1 MATKRVATTS
11 NGKNVE
17 ITNYGAYD
25 LSKLSKEQ
33 IVTGLTTTRNFANIV
48 KPVTGEVKRSD
59 LICKIGG
66 VDHLVTI
73 FLGIKTMKDGE
84 EASGSAFLSKT
95 AAANFLNTLDTSS
108 MEKFK
113 DSYVKNFMPFIS
125 KHYAKLDQGLLCKI
139 SAEEVQVEGQDVV
152 QRLRAVANESFKFE
166 KWMEKYNITE
176 SDIDLLDPNVVT
188 LDGMDEFNALLQSET
203 GVSEEFINC
212 FESACLTRSEVD
224 AIKASA
230 GVQVA

>member
-1 MATKRVATTS
+1 
-11 NGKNVE
+11 
-17 ITNYGAYD
+17 
-25 LSKLSKEQ
+25 
-33 IVTGLTTTRNFANIV
+33 
-48 KPVTGEVKRSD
+48 
-59 LICKIGG
+59 
-66 VDHLVTI
+66 
-73 FLGIKTMKDGE
+73 MKDNE
-84 EASGSAFLSKT
+84 EAVGSAFLSKT

-176 SDIDLLDPNVVT
+176 SDIDFEYAKNKFPNNTNTEINVAKRYDYARKTKNPGAASYLLRDGDYLDVYGAHSNLLDN
-188 LDGMDEFNALLQSET
+188 
-203 GVSEEFINC
+203 
-212 FESACLTRSEVD
+212 R
-224 AIKASA
+224 
-230 GVQVA
+230 